1 MSDGNIRHRL
11 VSKDTPPVKTNNV
24 ARIRRQTNELHTD
37 LWSRIIAIVGVFTM
51 FVLLLNKALRAE
63 FRGIKERDVE
73 SPSPPPPPPP
83 TDAIINEVLTE
94 LNRDKCSFRSYP
106 SKRLYGLSSKSQPK
120 FLSEAAYIR
129 GQWPIILNPNEY
141 GDKAIHG
148 GGNFQQ
154 ANPVWKVC
162 IDTTS
167 WEDLEGNGGTERL
180 PFTDGHNPS
189 IVSLAPNPYNP
200 DDSSDRHMRL
210 NPKHLKPVSSVL
222 PSIPLKALFL
232 GISTFGGGQCKF
244 GFSSEEVNE
253 YRFSLY
259 EKPPGGKRAVI
270 AVLYPPN
277 LESVSE
283 SGSPAHESSFRALAQ
298 TTLLLERDATYGTS
312 RRNAIGPGMSGS
324 GFARIHQEFD
334 DARLFFHLGR
344 VSIL

>member
-259 EKPPGGKRAVI
+259 EKPPGGSAR
-270 AVLYPPN
+270 
-277 LESVSE
+277 S
-283 SGSPAHESSFRALAQ
+283 SPC
-298 TTLLLERDATYGTS
+298 
-312 RRNAIGPGMSGS
+312 
-324 GFARIHQEFD
+324 
-334 DARLFFHLGR
+334 
-344 VSIL
+344 SILPISKASASQDHPLMNHLFGRSHKRRCCSNGTRRTEPVAGTPSGPECRGLGLLGFTRNSTTRVYSSI